1 MTWYLTGGIQSIDMK
16 NKLTDLNNY
25 LFEQL
30 EKLNDD
36 DMTQEELSQQIVK
49 AETISKI
56 SKTIIE
62 TAQLQLNAIKVA
74 AENGVVKQQSF
85 HLLLGADKNE

>member
-1 MTWYLTGGIQSIDMK
+1 MK
-16 NKLTDLNNY
+16 NKLIDLNNY

-36 DMTQEELSQQIVK
+36 ELSESELSTQITK

-62 TAQLQLNAIKVA
+62 AASLQLDAIKVA
-74 AENGVVKQQSF
+74 AENGVIKQQSF
-85 HLLLGADKNE
+85 YNLLGDESGK